1 VTSPL
6 PPDGK
11 APAVALPD
19 RALLGYPAY
28 RSYFIARLAT
38 NFGNQIQV
46 VALGWQVYALTHS
59 AYDLGL
65 VGLFQFLPAVL
76 LVLPAG
82 HVADRVDRRRVSQLG
97 VAFKLAAVL
106 LLAWLSYQETLSR
119 LAVVIIA
126 TMLGTARA
134 FEMPA
139 NSALL
144 PTLVPRPLLPRALA
158 MSSSASQAAVVI
170 GPALGGLLYGI
181 SSTVAY
187 LVCAATFVVAI
198 VGLSLVRVVPSSE
211 QVRVSAS
218 AQSVLAGVRYI
229 LSRKELLG
237 AMSLDLFAVLFGGAT
252 ALLPVYASDILHT
265 GPVGVGLLRSAQAVG
280 ALSSALILMRYPLKR
295 RIGPRMFMAVAVFGA
310 ATIVFGLS
318 RQLWLSL
325 CCLFLLGLSDMVS
338 VVVRASLVQLGT
350 PDAMRGRVSAVNSL
364 FIGTSNQL
372 GEFESGITAGM
383 FGAVT
388 SVVAGGCATLA
399 IALLWTRFFPSL
411 ASRDQF
417 PQSPEA
423 VK

>member
-1 VTSPL
+1 
-6 PPDGK
+6 
-11 APAVALPD
+11 
-19 RALLGYPAY
+19 
-28 RSYFIARLAT
+28 
-38 NFGNQIQV
+38 
-46 VALGWQVYALTHS
+46 
-59 AYDLGL
+59 
-65 VGLFQFLPAVL
+65 
-76 LVLPAG
+76 
-82 HVADRVDRRRVSQLG
+82 
-97 VAFKLAAVL
+97 
-106 LLAWLSYQETLSR
+106 
-119 LAVVIIA
+119 
-126 TMLGTARA
+126 
-134 FEMPA
+134 
-139 NSALL
+139 
-144 PTLVPRPLLPRALA
+144 
-158 MSSSASQAAVVI
+158 
-170 GPALGGLLYGI
+170 
-181 SSTVAY
+181 
-187 LVCAATFVVAI
+187 
-198 VGLSLVRVVPSSE
+198 
-211 QVRVSAS
+211 
-218 AQSVLAGVRYI
+218 
-229 LSRKELLG
+229 
-237 AMSLDLFAVLFGGAT
+237 MSLDLFAVLFGGAT

>member
-1 VTSPL
+1 VTEN
-6 PPDGK
+6 
-11 APAVALPD
+11 ALPE
-19 RALLGYPAY
+19 RALLRYPAY
-28 RSYFIARLAT
+28 RNYFIARLAT

-82 HVADRVDRRRVSQLG
+82 HVADRIDRRRVSQLG

-106 LLAWLSYQETLSR
+106 LLAWLSHHGTLSR
-119 LAVVIIA
+119 AAVVIIA

-170 GPALGGLLYGI
+170 GPAFGGLLYGI

-187 LVCAATFVVAI
+187 LVCAATFCVAM
-198 VGLSLVRVVPSSE
+198 VGLSLIKVVPSAE
-211 QVRVSAS
+211 QARAAPSAE
-218 AQSVLAGVRYI
+218 SVLAGVRYI
-229 LSRKELLG
+229 LSRRELLG

-252 ALLPVYASDILHT
+252 ALLPVYARDILDT
-265 GPVGVGLLRSAQAVG
+265 GPIGVGLLRSAQAVG
-280 ALSSALILMRYPLKR
+280 ALTSALILMRYPLTR
-295 RIGPRMFMAVAVFGA
+295 RIGPRMFFAVAIFGV

-318 RQLWLSL
+318 RELWLSL
-325 CCLFLLGLSDMVS
+325 ACLFLLGLSDMVS
-338 VVVRASLVQLGT
+338 VVVRASLLQLGT

-372 GEFESGITAGM
+372 GEFESGITAGL

-388 SVVAGGCATLA
+388 SVVAGGAATVA
-399 IALLWTRFFPSL
+399 IALLWTRIFPSL
-411 ASRDQF
+411 AKRDQF
-417 PQSPEA
+417 PSSPEA
-423 VK
+423 ID